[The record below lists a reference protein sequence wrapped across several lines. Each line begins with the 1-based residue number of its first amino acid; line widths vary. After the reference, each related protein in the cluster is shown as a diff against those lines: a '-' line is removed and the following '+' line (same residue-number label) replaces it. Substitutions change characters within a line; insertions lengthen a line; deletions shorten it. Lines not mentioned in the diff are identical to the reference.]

1 MTDPKAWYIRSLF
14 SRVPKEYDT
23 LLALL
28 TFGQD
33 HYWRDF
39 IVTKSKPPTDGLI
52 LDVATG
58 PGTLA
63 AEFSQRISD
72 KGLVVGV
79 DLTRS
84 MLQTAKTNMR
94 GRRLGNRADWVL
106 ARAENL
112 PFKNECFNASSIS
125 LALRNVT
132 DAQKTVGEM
141 ARTTIPGGVVISLD
155 FTRPTN
161 KLFRLVYYDY
171 LLGLFPFIGRIVSE
185 AWGKTLSYLGRS
197 ILRSRTGEQV
207 ARLMAGEGLANTRSV
222 PLTMGVVC
230 AVYGKKR

>member
-1 MTDPKAWYIRSLF
+1 VTDPKAWYVSNLF
-14 SRVPKEYDT
+14 SRVPREYDT

-39 IVTKSKPPTDGLI
+39 VVAKSTPTRDGLI

-72 KGLVVGV
+72 GGLVVGV

-94 GRRLGNRADWVL
+94 GRNLGNRTDWVQ

-112 PFKNECFNASSIS
+112 PFKNECFDTSAIS
-125 LALRNVT
+125 LALRNVS
-132 DAQKTVGEM
+132 DAKKTLGEM
-141 ARTTIPGGVVISLD
+141 ARTTIPGGVVVSLD
-155 FTRPTN
+155 FARPTN
-161 KLFRLVYYDY
+161 KLFKLVYYDY
-171 LLGLFPFIGRIVSE
+171 LLGLFPVIGRIVSD

-197 ILRSRTGEQV
+197 ILRARTGEQI
-207 ARLMAGEGLANTRSV
+207 ANLMVGEGLVNARSV

-230 AVYGKKR
+230 AVYGTKR